1 MQVLHNNLN
10 SLTPSLLIFSGGK
23 ADSTFYLKIVITLTF
38 CSCTYSTLC
47 DQLGLAIIIHDILSL
62 LKMAIETLYLL
73 RKVRSCIELIWAN
86 ILHIFMPI
94 THSCLWYVYVCQ
106 LSLHMKLFQRA
117 WIGEAEG
124 NTDPVRYSVFYVSG
138 VLIPGRIVLISWRW
152 FDGFRLLSDG

>member
-1 MQVLHNNLN
+1 MQVLHNLI
-10 SLTPSLLIFSGGK
+10 SITQSLLIFSGGK

-94 THSCLWYVYVCQ
+94 THSCL
-106 LSLHMKLFQRA
+106 
-117 WIGEAEG
+117 
-124 NTDPVRYSVFYVSG
+124 
-138 VLIPGRIVLISWRW
+138 
-152 FDGFRLLSDG
+152 